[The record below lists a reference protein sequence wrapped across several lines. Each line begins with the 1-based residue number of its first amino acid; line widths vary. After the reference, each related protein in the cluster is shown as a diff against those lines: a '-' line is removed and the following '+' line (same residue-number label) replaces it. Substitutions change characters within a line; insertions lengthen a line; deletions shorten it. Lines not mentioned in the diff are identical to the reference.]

1 MTTETSAADAAD
13 FDLAAFLTAS
23 VPMVRTLGIEYLEI
37 TPQRAVLRL
46 PDGPDFRNHLAGPH
60 AGAMFTLAE
69 SATGAVVIAAFGDQM
84 HRATPLPVHAEI
96 DFKKVARGAVTATAE
111 LGRPIADVL
120 AELDAG
126 RRPDVPVAVRIERE
140 DGAVTGE
147 MSVLW
152 VLRPNA

>member
-1 MTTETSAADAAD
+1 VTTETSPAEAAD

-23 VPMVRTLGIEYLEI
+23 VPMVRTLGLEYLEI

-46 PDGPDFRNHLAGPH
+46 PDHPDFRNHLAGPH

-84 HRATPLPVHAEI
+84 GRATPLPIHAEI

-126 RRPDVPVAVRIERE
+126 RRPDVPVTVRIERE